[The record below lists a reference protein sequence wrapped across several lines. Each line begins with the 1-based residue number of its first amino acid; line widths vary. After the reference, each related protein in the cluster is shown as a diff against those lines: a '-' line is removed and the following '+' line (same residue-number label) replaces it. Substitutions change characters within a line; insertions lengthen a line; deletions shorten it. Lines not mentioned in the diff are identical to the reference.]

1 MKLTIAVILYSE
13 NDISFDQAKNIY
25 INLSSEKG
33 KIGKCVI
40 NKTENCFGL
49 LLGIFQYDFTSK
61 NWYFTAL
68 MEPFKA
74 GDIYVS
80 TKSIQKLL
88 IKYSFDSSLNR
99 LEFDNKKS
107 KHPFFGK
114 ILYKKNDWVKI
125 RSNFIY
131 IGLGLIIN
139 SNYNLKFNASI
150 FTYDNSNNLI
160 DTINSVKMSNK
171 NQSILIYDEGNKSK
185 IHQAKTDD
193 VLLSIDFDK
202 LDKKISIL
210 TITINC
216 YPLDTFFNK
225 AYDVYIRLFD
235 KLGPDGIHAISKFG
249 INDNLIIM
257 GQFRKVNDTWY
268 FEPIGQVGCVFH
280 EKDIPVNSLSFIKKN
295 PFKLINSS

>member
-1 MKLTIAVILYSE
+1 M
-13 NDISFDQAKNIY
+13 
-25 INLSSEKG
+25 
-33 KIGKCVI
+33 
-40 NKTENCFGL
+40 
-49 LLGIFQYDFTSK
+49 
-61 NWYFTAL
+61 
-68 MEPFKA
+68 
-74 GDIYVS
+74 
-80 TKSIQKLL
+80 
-88 IKYSFDSSLNR
+88 NR

-107 KHPFFGK
+107 KHPFFGE

-125 RSNFIY
+125 RSKFIY

-160 DTINSVKMSNK
+160 DTINSVKMSDK

-193 VLLSIDFDK
+193 VLLSIDFNN

-235 KLGPDGIHAISKFG
+235 KLGPDGIHEISKFG
-249 INDNLIIM
+249 VNDNFIIM
-257 GQFRKVNDTWY
+257 GQFRKNNDTWY
-268 FEPIGQVGCVFH
+268 FEPIGQLGSIFH
-280 EKDIPVNSLSFIKKN
+280 EKDIPINSLSFIKKN